1 MTGRVALEFEG
12 VDRRDGDHRA
22 SQDGS
27 TARPTASPRIPN
39 CRWAEPSA
47 RPEPWRGRC
56 RGRVLG
62 GPIGGGIAGGR
73 PWLRDRGRRGVAL
86 ARDPSG
92 GCVEPSGGIHR
103 MMHPASPSARPH
115 PKVRAT
121 PVDCR
126 MDKRAFAA
134 RAVLGSAWQTES
146 SVTASVEI
154 GRLGL
159 PKGGFSRTGRCSLG
173 MEPNARGS
181 WQGRRGGHR
190 PCRSGSS

>member
-1 MTGRVALEFEG
+1 VLIVGTAITEPPRMDPRRVQRRALE
-12 VDRRDGDHRA
+12 
-22 SQDGS
+22 S
-27 TARPTASPRIPN
+27 PTAGGPSPRRGRSPGAGGVAVAYSVGLSAAGSP
-39 CRWAEPSA
+39 AEDRGCETGA
-47 RPEPWRGRC
+47 VEGLPWRATR
-56 RGRVLG
+56 LG
-62 GPIGGGIAGGR
+62 DASS
-73 PWLRDRGRRGVAL
+73 LR
-86 ARDPSG
+86 
-92 GCVEPSGGIHR
+92 GGIHR

-115 PKVRAT
+115 PNVRAT